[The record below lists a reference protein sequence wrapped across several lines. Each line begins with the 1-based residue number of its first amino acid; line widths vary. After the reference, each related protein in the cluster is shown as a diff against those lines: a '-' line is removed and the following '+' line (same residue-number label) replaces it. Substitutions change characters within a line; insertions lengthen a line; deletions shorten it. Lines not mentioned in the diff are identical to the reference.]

1 MSDLDKDKV
10 YSEFY
15 DAVNMEPKELEEW
28 LDTDESKSVG
38 DSDSGESTGHR
49 SGRRIV
55 EIKRTN
61 KDDLS
66 ESDLEHMNKVVN
78 YIKRHTG
85 QRREHPAQVVLG
97 STGTGGHPGC
107 VHGCGRVGPEQVL
120 DLVDDEVQ
128 DGDHGGPSFRP

>member
-1 MSDLDKDKV
+1 MATLTDGQQDT
-10 YSEFY
+10 Y
-15 DAVNMEPKELEEW
+15 DAFRELVNMAPKELEEW

-66 ESDLEHMNKVVN
+66 DADLDHMQKVVG
-78 YIKRHTG
+78 YIKRHK
-85 QRREHPAQVVLG
+85 AQ
-97 STGTGGHPGC
+97 
-107 VHGCGRVGPEQVL
+107 GPETDVKESDWRYSL
-120 DLVDDEVQ
+120 MNWGHDPCK
-128 DGDHGGPSFRP
+128 DGDVDC